1 MRRVR
6 VEFDLYT
13 HPGVQSNP
21 GRHALSF
28 RPGLVPGLFQEPM
41 TPQDFQ
47 TGTWKRL
54 TKHLEQRLQAL
65 RESNDSTMS
74 ESSTAAIR
82 GKIAMVKELLALS
95 VEDSANEDVGP

>member
-1 MRRVR
+1 
-6 VEFDLYT
+6 
-13 HPGVQSNP
+13 
-21 GRHALSF
+21 
-28 RPGLVPGLFQEPM
+28 M

-74 ESSTAAIR
+74 ESNTAVIR

-95 VEDSANEDVGP
+95 PDDSANEDAGH